1 MATVVLPC
9 ISAQHSIFALRR
21 ATVAMFLT
29 FYDMFSMPE
38 RERERKREH
47 YSIQFDVTR
56 IVFKLSPFCLHS
68 YAVLN
73 KTETKSLCK
82 QMKLTD

>member
-1 MATVVLPC
+1 MATVVLLG
-9 ISAQHSIFALRR
+9 ISARHSIFALRR

-29 FYDMFSMPE
+29 FYDMLSMPE

-56 IVFKLSPFCLHS
+56 ILFEFI
-68 YAVLN
+68 
-73 KTETKSLCK
+73 SL
-82 QMKLTD
+82 LFT